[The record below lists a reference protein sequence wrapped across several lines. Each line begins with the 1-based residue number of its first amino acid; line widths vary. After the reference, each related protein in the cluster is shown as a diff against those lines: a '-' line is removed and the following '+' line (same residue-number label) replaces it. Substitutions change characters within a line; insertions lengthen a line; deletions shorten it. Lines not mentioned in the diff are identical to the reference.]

1 MTGVQTCAL
10 PILITHAFKENF
22 AKQSVKDGKL
32 SKDFHCQ
39 TTKEDL
45 YSYVRIEDINAL
57 QDAAG
62 LQREQIVAADGAAN
76 YIRPVLNAMDEETYQ
91 LFIDYHLATCERPEL
106 LGASAHTLD
115 ILRKESV

>member
-1 MTGVQTCAL
+1 MC
-10 PILITHAFKENF
+10 IRDR
-22 AKQSVKDGKL
+22 QSVKDGKL